1 MELIERIN
9 SLEKAFASIEHLKAV
24 SGKGGGIDE
33 ERLRYLED
41 SVEHLKK
48 IMQDGGKIGELE
60 EEIEQLRSIIEG
72 KEQIG
77 GVDEERIED
86 LEKELE
92 ELKEMVEM
100 LRGEEEGEKMTLK
113 EDFDALR
120 RFLEEDLSTRIE
132 NLQEGMENLKEML
145 KLVEA
150 LHGSLRSMQE
160 EGEKRGEESALKK
173 DLERMKRFLE
183 EDLSNRLE
191 SLHEGCLLYTSPSPR
206 D

>member
-1 MELIERIN
+1 M
-9 SLEKAFASIEHLKAV
+9 
-24 SGKGGGIDE
+24 
-33 ERLRYLED
+33 
-41 SVEHLKK
+41 
-48 IMQDGGKIGELE
+48 MQDGGKIRELE

-113 EDFDALR
+113 EDIDALR
-120 RFLEEDLSTRIE
+120 RFLEEDLSNRLE

-145 KLVEA
+145 KLVVW
-150 LHGSLRSMQE
+150 
-160 EGEKRGEESALKK
+160 
-173 DLERMKRFLE
+173 
-183 EDLSNRLE
+183 
-191 SLHEGCLLYTSPSPR
+191 
-206 D
+206 